1 MSRPA
6 YDSALLESA
15 RSGDVEATVALLT
28 LAQPDIRR
36 YARRSCRV
44 LEDAEEAVQET
55 LLILYRR
62 VGTLRAA
69 SSFSGWL
76 FAIVKREC
84 IRLARL
90 AKTPLRKVSL
100 DGIEGAEAAEYQERL
115 GRMPPQELR
124 LDLARCIQSLPE
136 SYREIVLLR
145 DVEEL
150 TIEEITHR
158 RGLTREAV
166 KARLHRARKLMREY
180 LIA

>member
-1 MSRPA
+1 MSRAA

-36 YARRSCRV
+36 YARQSCR
-44 LEDAEEAVQET
+44 LIEDAEEAVQET

-62 VGTLRAA
+62 VGTLRVAA
-69 SSFSGWL
+69 SFSGWL

-84 IRLARL
+84 TRL
-90 AKTPLRKVSL
+90 AKGLVKSPFRKVSL
-100 DGIEGAEAAEYQERL
+100 EDAEGGEDQDRF

-145 DVEEL
+145 DVEEM
-150 TIEEITHR
+150 TIEEINLR
-158 RGLTREAV
+158 LGLTREAV

-180 LIA
+180 LMA